1 MNQEYEEEEDLFRY
15 LVWSSRWIG
24 CANAL
29 RAALR
34 GVRRLI
40 DFDGTIA
47 MPGEGGHSPR
57 NAIRGVPLAE
67 YLAEVPFA
75 VQTWNPP
82 AAIRFFLELRPDL
95 PRPELI
101 IIAPMCDL
109 LDEQGAFVDVGKD
122 FAAFGISDAAI
133 IDDLPASSIHAPGCV
148 ILSP

>member
-1 MNQEYEEEEDLFRY
+1 MNEQYEDEDVFRY
-15 LVWSSRWIG
+15 LVWSSRLIG
-24 CANAL
+24 CAQAL
-29 RAALR
+29 REALR
-34 GVRRLI
+34 RVQRLI

-47 MPGEGGHSPR
+47 VPGNGGHAPR
-57 NAIRGVPLAE
+57 DQIRGVPLAAF
-67 YLAEVPFA
+67 LAEVPFA

-82 AAIRFFLELRPDL
+82 AAVRFFLELRQDL

-109 LDEQGAFVDVGKD
+109 LDERGAFVDVGKD

-133 IDDLPASSIHAPGCV
+133 IDDMPAASIHAPGCT